1 MNVYVQ
7 KKAEKLRINAIF
19 HFQLRQ
25 IGLSWMVRVC
35 VNLTLFG
42 TRPLTSEKTGVF
54 SAALWN
60 HRILLFF
67 LRKDW
72 KVINAQLKSSAPKI
86 LFKTDPGQELRF
98 FYSFFLKIII
108 YSDGLILDKNIILKK
123 RIIFLTRSFASRNL
137 CFSLFTY
144 FLIRLASLRLII
156 SVSKWK

>member
-1 MNVYVQ
+1 MLKRNYTVSTSGVLVIWFMCFMDLLLMLFQWWLWVSLYYLWTFMF

-19 HFQLRQ
+19 HFQLSQ

-98 FYSFFLKIII
+98 FYSSFLKIII
-108 YSDGLILDKNIILKK
+108 KA
-123 RIIFLTRSFASRNL
+123 T
-137 CFSLFTY
+137 
-144 FLIRLASLRLII
+144 
-156 SVSKWK
+156 